1 MDPQPSNERVVVIGA
16 GPIGLEAA
24 LALAESG
31 REFVLFEAGPDVGAN
46 VTSWGHVALFTP
58 WSMNVSPRARRM
70 CAAHG
75 VELPA
80 GGDCPTG
87 DDLVREMLKPIARLP
102 AIAPHVECGTRVLS
116 VGREGQ
122 LKNTEIGT
130 GVRSET
136 PLRLLVEAN
145 GEERIEYATTVL
157 DCTGTWDHPN
167 ALGASGIPA
176 PGERA
181 AEGRIE
187 RGIPRLAT
195 GDALR
200 EGWSGAH
207 ILLVGAGHSA
217 QTAAGLLADFI
228 TEVPSSRVTWLMRNP
243 NPAFESDPDDPLPA
257 RRALVERAAAL
268 AAGGGPVHVRSG
280 VAVEGLARSAD
291 GLTVHLTGGESLDV
305 DAIVSLTGSVGDAS
319 LYRQLQVHECYATSG
334 PMKLAA
340 ALLSGGSADCLEQ
353 EALGAETLKNP
364 EPNFYI
370 LGSKSYGRTNTFLLR
385 VGWEQVDE
393 VLTLL
398 PVTS

>member
-1 MDPQPSNERVVVIGA
+1 MDSRTRTTERTVIIGA
-16 GPIGLEAA
+16 GPTGLEAA

-31 REFVLFEAGPDVGAN
+31 RDFVLFEAGPSVGSN
-46 VTSWGHVALFTP
+46 VRDWGHVALFTP

-70 CAAHG
+70 CAEHG

-80 GGDCPTG
+80 GADCPTG
-87 DDLVREMLKPIARLP
+87 HELVRDLLEPLAELP
-102 AIAPHVECGTRVLS
+102 DVAPHIRCNTRVVS

-130 GVRSET
+130 GVRAET
-136 PLRLLVEAN
+136 PFRILVETD
-145 GEERIEYATTVL
+145 GEERIEYASTVL
-157 DCTGTWDHPN
+157 DCTGTWANPN

-181 AEGRIE
+181 AASLIE
-187 RGIPRLAT
+187 RTIPKLEVSDQKR
-195 GDALR
+195 DEWR
-200 EGWSGAH
+200 GAH
-207 ILLVGAGHSA
+207 IMLVGAGHSA
-217 QTAAGLLADFI
+217 QTAARTLADFI
-228 TEVPSSRVTWLMRNP
+228 REEPTTRVTWVIRSEP
-243 NPAFESDPDDPLPA
+243 RFDADPDDPLPA
-257 RRALVERAAAL
+257 RRALMDRATELVAE
-268 AAGGGPVHVRSG
+268 GSPFTIRSG
-280 VAVEGLARSAD
+280 STIEGLSRSRDGVSVELTDGDAVE
-291 GLTVHLTGGESLDV
+291 V

-398 PVTS
+398 PITS